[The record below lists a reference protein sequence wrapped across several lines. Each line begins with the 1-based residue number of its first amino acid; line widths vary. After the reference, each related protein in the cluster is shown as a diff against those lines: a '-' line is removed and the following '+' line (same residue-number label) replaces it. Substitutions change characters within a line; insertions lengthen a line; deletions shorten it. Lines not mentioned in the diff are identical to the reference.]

1 MDISCDI
8 IRDLLPL
15 YAEDLVSED
24 SRKLVDEHLC
34 TCDPCTKQLGI
45 LKKTAALPI
54 EVETKSL
61 KRVENTIRRRRV
73 LTVAAVLMTVASL
86 IVTVITFLF
95 TPYALTAEEAIEG
108 VELRED
114 GALAIDFARGVQGH
128 SGYGVFDP
136 DNFGHISHTNRYDW
150 YQAKKLDKQL
160 EGMTREEVEAYIM
173 ELYKSEE
180 CTQREWDRFHNIYL
194 EYGVWESSDG
204 EQYHYP
210 YLRGDDETEWKQ
222 ISSEADRN
230 HWYINPKNGDGE
242 LLIWDGGKEMPA
254 SIIMPT
260 TYAYG
265 YAFWGSLIL
274 AALCYVIA
282 RGITG
287 TWKEILSRT
296 TIILFWTAMS
306 ILLVTG
312 GQLTTLE
319 YYLSNEWT
327 EAAYLEALV
336 LSLTAL
342 LWHQLH
348 LLNRQDRGME

>member
-15 YAEDLVSED
+15 YAEDLVSGD

-45 LKKTAALPI
+45 LKKAASLPI
-54 EVETKSL
+54 EVETTSL
-61 KRVENTIRRRRV
+61 KRVGDTIRRRKM

-86 IVTVITFLF
+86 IVTVITFLL

-114 GALAIDFARGVQGH
+114 GGLAIDFARGVQGH
-128 SGYGVFDP
+128 AGQGIFDADNYGR
-136 DNFGHISHTNRYDW
+136 ICHTNRYDW
-150 YQAKKLDKQL
+150 YQAKQLDRQL
-160 EGMTREEVEAYIM
+160 EGMTEAELKSYIA
-173 ELYKSEE
+173 EWYDVEE
-180 CTQREWDRFHNIYL
+180 CTQRDWDRFFNIYL
-194 EYGVWESSDG
+194 EYGTWEAPDG

-210 YLRGDDETEWKQ
+210 YLRGDGETEWKQ
-222 ISSEADRN
+222 VSSEADRN
-230 HWYINPKNGDGE
+230 HWYIDPKSGDGE
-242 LLIWDGGKEMPA
+242 LLIWDGGKEMPT
-254 SIIMPT
+254 SIIWLS

-265 YAFWGSLIL
+265 YALWGSLIL
-274 AALCYVIA
+274 AALFYVIS

-287 TWKEILSRT
+287 MWKEALIRM
-296 TIILFWTAMS
+296 TIILVCVAAS

-348 LLNRQDRGME
+348 RLNKLDKGL

>member
-45 LKKTAALPI
+45 LKKAAQIPI
-54 EVETKSL
+54 EVETTSL
-61 KRVENTIRRRRV
+61 KRVEHTIRRRKV
-73 LTVAAVLMTVASL
+73 LTVAAVLLTVASM
-86 IVTVITFLF
+86 IVTVMTFLM

-128 SGYGVFDP
+128 AGRGIFDT
-136 DNFGHISHTNRYDW
+136 DNYGHIGYTNRYDW

-160 EGMTREEVEAYIM
+160 EGKTREELESYIM
-173 ELYKSEE
+173 DLYHSEE
-180 CTQREWDRFHNIYL
+180 CTQREWDRFFNIYL
-194 EYGVWESSDG
+194 ENGIWESSDG
-204 EQYHYP
+204 EQCHSP
-210 YLRGDDETEWKQ
+210 YLRGDGETEWKQ
-222 ISSEADRN
+222 VFSEADRN

-242 LLIWDGGKEMPA
+242 LLIWDGGKEMPT
-254 SIIMPT
+254 SIIWPST
-260 TYAYG
+260 FAYG
-265 YAFWGSLIL
+265 YAFWGCLVF
-274 AALCYVIA
+274 AVMFYVIS

-287 TWKEILSRT
+287 IWKEILSRM
-296 TIILFWTAMS
+296 TIVLFWTAMS

-319 YYLSNEWT
+319 YNLWNQWT
-327 EAAYLEALV
+327 EFIYMEALV
-336 LSLTAL
+336 LSLAAL
-342 LWHQLH
+342 CWHQLH
-348 LLNRQDRGME
+348 RLNKQDRGM

>member
-34 TCDPCTKQLGI
+34 SCDPCTKQLGI
-45 LKKTAALPI
+45 LKKAAQIPI

-61 KRVENTIRRRRV
+61 ERVEHTIRRRKV
-73 LTVAAVLMTVASL
+73 LTVAAALLTVASL
-86 IVTVITFLF
+86 IVTVITFLL

-108 VELRED
+108 TELRED

-128 SGYGVFDP
+128 AGRGIFDT
-136 DNFGHISHTNRYDW
+136 DNYGHIGFTNRYDW

-160 EGMTREEVEAYIM
+160 EGMTREEVEAYIAD
-173 ELYKSEE
+173 LYKVEE
-180 CTQREWDRFHNIYL
+180 CTQREWDRFNNIYL
-194 EYGVWESSDG
+194 EYGTWESPDG
-204 EQYHYP
+204 ELYHYP
-210 YLRGDDETEWKQ
+210 YLRGDGETEWKQ
-222 ISSEADRN
+222 VSSEADRN
-230 HWYINPKNGDGE
+230 HWYIDPKNGDGE
-242 LLIWDGGKEMPA
+242 LLIWDGGKEMPT
-254 SIIMPT
+254 IIIWT
-260 TYAYG
+260 STYAYG

-274 AALCYVIA
+274 AAVCYVIS

-287 TWKEILSRT
+287 LWKEILTRM
-296 TIILFWTAMS
+296 TIILVCVAAS

-319 YYLSNEWT
+319 YLLSNEWT

-342 LWHQLH
+342 CWHQLH
-348 LLNRQDRGME
+348 RLNKQDRGM

>member
-24 SRKLVDEHLC
+24 SRRLVDEHLC

-45 LKKTAALPI
+45 LKKAAQIPI

-61 KRVENTIRRRRV
+61 ERVENTIRRRRV
-73 LTVAAVLMTVASL
+73 LTVATALMTVVA
-86 IVTVITFLF
+86 IVVTVITYLLV
-95 TPYALTAEEAIEG
+95 PYALTAEEAIEG
-108 VELRED
+108 VELRDD
-114 GALAIDFARGVQGH
+114 GGLAIDFARGVQGH
-128 SGYGVFDP
+128 AGRGIFDV
-136 DNFGHISHTNRYDW
+136 DNYGHICHTNRYDW
-150 YQAKKLDKQL
+150 YQAKQLDKQL
-160 EGMTREEVEAYIM
+160 EGMTEEELEAYIAKK
-173 ELYKSEE
+173 YDVEE
-180 CTQREWDRFHNIYL
+180 CTQKDWDRFFNIYV
-194 EYGVWESSDG
+194 EYGTWESPDG

-210 YLRGDDETEWKQ
+210 YLRGDGETEWKQ
-222 ISSEADRN
+222 VSSEADRN
-230 HWYINPKNGDGE
+230 HWYIDPKTGDGE
-242 LLIWDGGKEMPA
+242 LLIWDGGKEMPT
-254 SIIMPT
+254 SIIWIS

-265 YAFWGSLIL
+265 YAFWGSLIF
-274 AALCYVIA
+274 AALCLVIS

-287 TWKEILSRT
+287 IWKETMTRM
-296 TIILFWTAMS
+296 TIILVCVAAS

-319 YYLSNEWT
+319 YYLTNEWT
-327 EAAYLEALV
+327 EAAYMEALV

-348 LLNRQDRGME
+348 RLNKQDKGE

>member
-24 SRKLVDEHLC
+24 SRKLVDDHLC

-45 LKKTAALPI
+45 LKKATAIPI

-61 KRVENTIRRRRV
+61 KRVENTLRRRRV

-86 IVTVITFLF
+86 TVTAMTWLL
-95 TPYALTAEEAIEG
+95 TPYPLTAEEAIEG

-128 SGYGVFDP
+128 AGRGIFDA
-136 DNFGHISHTNRYDW
+136 DNYGHIGFTNRYDW

-160 EGMTREEVEAYIM
+160 EGMTQEEVEAYIM
-173 ELYKSEE
+173 DIYKSEE
-180 CTQREWDRFHNIYL
+180 CTQREWDRFNNIYL

-210 YLRGDDETEWKQ
+210 YLRGDGETEWKQ
-222 ISSEADRN
+222 VSSEADRN
-230 HWYINPKNGDGE
+230 HWYIDPKNGDSE
-242 LLIWDGGKEMPA
+242 LLLWDGGKEMPT
-254 SIIMPT
+254 SIIWT
-260 TYAYG
+260 STYAYG

-274 AALCYVIA
+274 AALFYAVS
-282 RGITG
+282 RGVAGI
-287 TWKEILSRT
+287 WKEILTRM
-296 TIILFWTAMS
+296 TIILVCVAAS
-306 ILLVTG
+306 ILLATS

-319 YYLSNEWT
+319 YFLSNEWT
-327 EAAYLEALV
+327 EVAYLEALV
-336 LSLTAL
+336 LSMTAL
-342 LWHQLH
+342 LWHQLV
-348 LLNRQDRGME
+348 RMGDYKGSP

>member
-15 YAEDLVSED
+15 YAEDLVSDD

-34 TCDPCTKQLGI
+34 TCAPCTKQLGI
-45 LKKTAALPI
+45 LKKAAQLPI
-54 EVETKSL
+54 EVETTSL
-61 KRVENTIRRRRV
+61 KRVENTIRRRKV
-73 LTVAAVLMTVASL
+73 LTVAAALMTVASL
-86 IVTVITFLF
+86 VVTGITWLF

-114 GALAIDFARGVQGH
+114 GALAIDFAQGVQGH

-136 DNFGHISHTNRYDW
+136 DNFGHIAHTNRYDW

-160 EGMTREEVEAYIM
+160 EDMTREELEAYIM
-173 ELYKSEE
+173 DIYDLEE
-180 CTQREWDRFHNIYL
+180 CNQRNWDRFFNIYL
-194 EYGVWESSDG
+194 EYGIWESPDG

-210 YLRGDDETEWKQ
+210 YLRGDGETEWKQ
-222 ISSEADRN
+222 VSSEADRN
-230 HWYINPKNGDGE
+230 HWYINQKNGDGE

-265 YAFWGSLIL
+265 YAFWGSLIF
-274 AALCYVIA
+274 AALCLVIS

-287 TWKEILSRT
+287 MWKEILTRM
-296 TIILFWTAMS
+296 TIILVCVAVS

-319 YYLSNEWT
+319 YYLTNEWT

-342 LWHQLH
+342 CWHQLSR
-348 LLNRQDRGME
+348 LNKQDKGM

>member
-45 LKKTAALPI
+45 LKKAAALPI

-61 KRVENTIRRRRV
+61 KRVEHTIRRRKV
-73 LTVAAVLMTVASL
+73 LTVAAALLTVASL
-86 IVTVITFLF
+86 IVTVITFLL

-108 VELRED
+108 AELRED

-128 SGYGVFDP
+128 AGRGIFDT
-136 DNFGHISHTNRYDW
+136 DNYGHIGFTNRYDW

-160 EGMTREEVEAYIM
+160 EGMTREEVEAYIAD
-173 ELYKSEE
+173 LYKVEE
-180 CTQREWDRFHNIYL
+180 CTQREWDRFNNIYL
-194 EYGVWESSDG
+194 EYGTWESPDG

-210 YLRGDDETEWKQ
+210 YLRGDGETEWKQ
-222 ISSEADRN
+222 VSNEADRN
-230 HWYINPKNGDGE
+230 HWYIDPKNGDGE
-242 LLIWDGGKEMPA
+242 LLIWDGGKEMPT
-254 SIIMPT
+254 SIIWT
-260 TYAYG
+260 STYAYG

-274 AALCYVIA
+274 AAVCYVIS

-287 TWKEILSRT
+287 LWKEILTRM
-296 TIILFWTAMS
+296 TIILVCVAAS

-319 YYLSNEWT
+319 YLLSNEWT

-342 LWHQLH
+342 CWHQLH
-348 LLNRQDRGME
+348 RLNKQDKGM